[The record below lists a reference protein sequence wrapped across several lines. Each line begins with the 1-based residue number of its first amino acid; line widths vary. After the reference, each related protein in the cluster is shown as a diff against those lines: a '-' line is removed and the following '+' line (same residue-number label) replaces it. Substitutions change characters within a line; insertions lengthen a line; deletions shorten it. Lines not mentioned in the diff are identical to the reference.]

1 VSGPV
6 PSTGADVRDEF
17 ARPGYLTPSG
27 AEPIVRA
34 LGVQKFFGANHV
46 LRGVSMEVY
55 PRETICL
62 IGKSGSG
69 KSTLLRCMNFLEEPT
84 TGRIVIDNLA
94 VDADPLH
101 ARDRHHREQIRQIR
115 LRAQMV
121 FQEFN
126 LFPHLRVIDN
136 LIEAPLRVKGVPRD
150 QAIATAERYLDKV
163 GLRDKRDEFPGRLSG
178 GQKQRV
184 AIARALTMEP
194 KVLLFDEPT
203 SALDP
208 TLVGEV
214 LNVME
219 ELAHEGATMIVVTH
233 EMAFAREA
241 ADRVYFIEEGVFV
254 EVGPPEQVIDNP
266 QDPRTREF
274 LARTLGAAHVHP
286 GAGAVHQDAGPARG
300 RDHEELFD
308 PIHGTVSKITQRQ
321 DRV

>member
-1 VSGPV
+1 MSGLGMATTHAGDPYAK
-6 PSTGADVRDEF
+6 PGA
-17 ARPGYLTPSG
+17 LTPSG
-27 AEPIVRA
+27 AQPIVRA
-34 LGVQKFFGANHV
+34 LDVQKFFGSNHV
-46 LRGVSMEVY
+46 LRGVSMDVY

-84 TGRIVIDNLA
+84 VGRIEIDRLA

-101 ARDRHHREQIRQIR
+101 ARSREHREQIRQIR
-115 LRAQMV
+115 LRTQMV

-136 LIEAPLRVKGVPRD
+136 LIEAPMRVKGIDRE
-150 QAIATAERYLDKV
+150 QAVATAERYLDKV
-163 GLRDKRDEFPGRLSG
+163 GLRDKRDEFPSRLSG

-219 ELAHEGATMIVVTH
+219 DLAHEGATMIVVTH

-241 ADRVYFIEEGVFV
+241 ADRVYFIDEGVFV

-274 LARTLGAAHVHP
+274 LARTLGAAHVHH
-286 GAGAVHQDAGPARG
+286 GAGGASPAVHLDPGVLNTEPRG
-300 RDHEELFD
+300 
-308 PIHGTVSKITQRQ
+308 HGG
-321 DRV
+321 DG

>member
-1 VSGPV
+1 M
-6 PSTGADVRDEF
+6 TTIDERDPY
-17 ARPGYLTPSG
+17 ARPGTLTPAG

-34 LGVQKFFGANHV
+34 LGIQKFFAANHV
-46 LRGVSMEVY
+46 LKGVSMEVY
-55 PRETICL
+55 PRETVCL

-84 TGRIVIDNLA
+84 VGSIEIDGLR

-101 ARDRHHREQIRQIR
+101 GRSREHREQIRQIR

-126 LFPHLRVIDN
+126 LFPHLKVIDN
-136 LIEAPLRVKGVPRD
+136 LIEGPIRVKGVSQD
-150 QAIATAERYLDKV
+150 EAIVTAEKYLDKV
-163 GLRDKRDEFPGRLSG
+163 GLAEKRDEYPGRLSG

-219 ELAHEGATMIVVTH
+219 DLAHEGATMIVVTH

-241 ADRVYFIEEGVFV
+241 ADRVYYIEEGMFL
-254 EVGPPEQVIDNP
+254 EVGPPDQVIDAP

-274 LARTLGAAHVHP
+274 LARTLGAAHVRPDSDPHVPDDGVHLHP
-286 GAGAVHQDAGPARG
+286 APGPAPQPGNEGLRA
-300 RDHEELFD
+300 
-308 PIHGTVSKITQRQ
+308 
-321 DRV
+321 

>member
-1 VSGPV
+1 LSAHAHAQGRAHGGDP
-6 PSTGADVRDEF
+6 F
-17 ARPGYLTPSG
+17 AKPGHLTPVG
-27 AEPIVRA
+27 ATPIVRA
-34 LGVQKFFGANHV
+34 LDVQKYFGSNHV

-55 PRETICL
+55 PRETVCL

-84 TGRIVIDNLA
+84 LGRIEIDGIA

-101 ARDRHHREQIRQIR
+101 ARSRDHIEQIRQIR

-136 LIEAPLRVKGVPRD
+136 LIEAPMRVRGLSRD
-150 QAIATAERYLDKV
+150 AAIATAELYLDKV
-163 GLRDKRDEFPGRLSG
+163 GLREKRDEFPSRLSG

-219 ELAHEGATMIVVTH
+219 DLAHEGATMIVVTH

-241 ADRVYFIEEGVFV
+241 ADRVYFIDDGVFI
-254 EVGPPEQVIDNP
+254 EVGPPGQVID
-266 QDPRTREF
+266 DPRDPMTREF
-274 LARTLGAAHVHP
+274 LARTLGAAHVHQGGGVHQP
-286 GAGAVHQDAGPARG
+286 DARAVHLHADEGPA
-300 RDHEELFD
+300 
-308 PIHGTVSKITQRQ
+308 HGHPH
-321 DRV
+321 DG

>member
-1 VSGPV
+1 MATTHAGDPYAK
-6 PSTGADVRDEF
+6 PGA
-17 ARPGYLTPSG
+17 LTPSG
-27 AEPIVRA
+27 AQPIVRA
-34 LGVQKFFGANHV
+34 LDVQKFFGSNHV
-46 LRGVSMEVY
+46 LRGVSMDVY

-84 TGRIVIDNLA
+84 VGRIEIDKLA
-94 VDADPLH
+94 VEADPLH
-101 ARDRHHREQIRQIR
+101 ARSREHREQIRQIR

-136 LIEAPLRVKGVPRD
+136 LIEAPMRVKGIDRE
-150 QAIATAERYLDKV
+150 QAVATAERYLDKV
-163 GLRDKRDEFPGRLSG
+163 GLRDKRDEFPSRLSG

-219 ELAHEGATMIVVTH
+219 DLAHEGATMIVVTH

-274 LARTLGAAHVHP
+274 LARTLGAAHVHH
-286 GAGAVHQDAGPARG
+286 GAGGAAPAVHVDRGPHHVDHDDAGDIGAP
-300 RDHEELFD
+300 
-308 PIHGTVSKITQRQ
+308 P
-321 DRV
+321 DR